1 MVCYYASQSYLPIS
15 IRYMLPHIQSF
26 FDPVT
31 CTASHLVFDHEG
43 GRAAI
48 IDPVLD
54 YDPKSGR
61 TKTKSVDVLINA
73 LQEKKLNLDW
83 IIETH
88 AHADHISGAHYLR
101 EKMGGK
107 VAIGAHIDQVQ
118 QVFKKLFNLE
128 PEFAVNGSQFDY
140 LFREDEEFAIGELKA
155 KALYVPGHTPA
166 DMAYQIGDAIFVGD
180 TMFMPDVGTARC
192 DFPGGDAHMLF
203 RSIKKLLAYP
213 DHTRLYLCHDYPP
226 NGREVKFF
234 STVAEQKQ
242 SNIHVRDGVS
252 EEDFVTMR
260 KKRDAT
266 LDMPMLILPSVQVN
280 IRAGNPPPAEDNGIS
295 YLKIPLNGI

>member
-1 MVCYYASQSYLPIS
+1 MYP
-15 IRYMLPHIQSF
+15 PIQSF

-31 CTASHLVFDHEG
+31 CTASHLIYDHEG
-43 GRAAI
+43 GHAAI

-61 TKTKSVDVLINA
+61 TKTRSADVLLAA
-73 LQEKKLNLDW
+73 LQDKKLSLQW

-101 EKMGGK
+101 EKVGGK
-107 VAIGAHIDQVQ
+107 IAIGAHIDQVQ
-118 QVFKKLFNLE
+118 KVFKKLFNLE
-128 PEFAVNGSQFDY
+128 PEFAVNGTQFDY
-140 LFREDEEFAIGELKA
+140 LFQENEEFFIGDLKA

-203 RSIKKLLAYP
+203 QSIKKLLAFP
-213 DHTRLYLCHDYPP
+213 DHTRLYMCHDYPP
-226 NGREVKFF
+226 NGREIKYFT
-234 STVAEQKQ
+234 TVAEQKQ
-242 SNIHVRDGVS
+242 TNIHVRDGVS
-252 EEDFVTMR
+252 EEDFVGMR

>member
-1 MVCYYASQSYLPIS
+1 MNPNIL
-15 IRYMLPHIQSF
+15 SF

-31 CTASHLVFDHEG
+31 CTATHLVFDHDG
-43 GRAAI
+43 GHAAV

-61 TKTKSVDVLINA
+61 TKTKSADVVLEA
-73 LQEKKLNLDW
+73 LQAHQLKLEW

-101 EKMGGK
+101 DKVGGK
-107 VAIGAHIDQVQ
+107 IAIGAHIDQVQ
-118 QVFKKLFNLE
+118 GVFKKLFNLE
-128 PEFAVNGSQFDY
+128 PEFAINGSQFDH
-140 LFREDEEFAIGELKA
+140 LFHEDEEFNIGELKG

-166 DMAYQIGDAIFVGD
+166 DMAYHIGDAIFVGD

-192 DFPGGDAHMLF
+192 DFPGGDAHMLY
-203 RSIKKLLAYP
+203 RSIHRLLDFP
-213 DHTRLYLCHDYPP
+213 PQTRLYMCHDYPP
-226 NGREVKFF
+226 NGREVRFYT
-234 STVAEQKQ
+234 TVEEQRQ
-242 SNIHVRDGVS
+242 HNIHVRDGVS
-252 EEDFVTMR
+252 EEDFVSMR

-280 IRAGNPPPAEDNGIS
+280 IRAGNPPPAEANGIS

>member
-1 MVCYYASQSYLPIS
+1 MTPNIL
-15 IRYMLPHIQSF
+15 SF

-31 CTASHLVFDHEG
+31 CTASYIVFDREG
-43 GRAAI
+43 GTAAV

-61 TKTKSVDVLINA
+61 TKTKSADSLLTA
-73 LQEKKLNLDW
+73 LEEKGLRLEW

-88 AHADHISGAHYLR
+88 AHADHLSGAHYLR
-101 EKMGGK
+101 NKVGGK
-107 VAIGAHIDQVQ
+107 IAIGVHIDQVQ
-118 QVFKKLFNLE
+118 NVFKKLFHLE
-128 PEFAVNGSQFDY
+128 PEFAVNGSQFDH
-140 LFREDEEFAIGELKA
+140 LFQEDETFHIGDLQA

-192 DFPGGDAHMLF
+192 DFPGGDAHMLY
-203 RSIKKLLAYP
+203 RSVHRLLGFP
-213 DHTRLYLCHDYPP
+213 GETRLYMCHDYPP
-226 NGREVKFF
+226 NGREVRFYT
-234 STVAEQKQ
+234 TVAEQRQ
-242 SNIHVRDGVS
+242 HNIHVRDGIS
-252 EEDFVTMR
+252 EEDFVAMR

-266 LDMPMLILPSVQVN
+266 LDMPMLILPAVQVN
-280 IRAGNPPPAEDNGIS
+280 IRAGNPPPPEANGIS